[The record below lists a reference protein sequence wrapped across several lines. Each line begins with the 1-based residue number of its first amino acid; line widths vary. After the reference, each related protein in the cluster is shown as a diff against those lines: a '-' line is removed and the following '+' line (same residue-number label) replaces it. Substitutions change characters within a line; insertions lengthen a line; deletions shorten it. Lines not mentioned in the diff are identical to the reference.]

1 MINEKNIFQQQLNLE
16 ETNMLKETK
25 VIVPGRLSY
34 ANVWEPQSIN
44 GSEPKYSV
52 SVIIPKSDKAT
63 IQKIQQAVEQ
73 AKQEAISK
81 FGGKIP
87 ANLKLPLRD
96 GDIDRP
102 DDEAYANSYFINCN
116 SKQKPQV
123 VDQQVQPILD
133 QAEVYSGCYGR
144 VSVTFY
150 GFNSNGNRGV
160 AAGLGNIQKLKDGE
174 PLGGRVRAEDEF
186 DTLDDD
192 DFLA

>member
-1 MINEKNIFQQQLNLE
+1 MS
-16 ETNMLKETK
+16 KETK

-174 PLGGRVRAEDEF
+174 PLGGRVQAEDEF
-186 DTLDDD
+186 GTVDDD

>member
-1 MINEKNIFQQQLNLE
+1 MS
-16 ETNMLKETK
+16 KETK
-25 VIVPGRLSY
+25 VIIAGRLSY
-34 ANVWEPQSIN
+34 VNIWEPQSIN

-52 SVIIPKSDKAT
+52 SLIIPKSDT
-63 IQKIQQAVEQ
+63 VTLNKIKQAIEV

-102 DDEAYANSYFINCN
+102 DDEAYQDSYFINCN

-123 VDQQVQPILD
+123 VDSQVQPILD
-133 QAEVYSGCYGR
+133 QTEVYSGCYGR

-160 AAGLGNIQKLKDGE
+160 AAGLGNVQKLRDGE
-174 PLGGRVRAEDEF
+174 ALGGRMRAEDEF
-186 DTLDDD
+186 STLSDD

>member
-1 MINEKNIFQQQLNLE
+1 MS
-16 ETNMLKETK
+16 KETK
-25 VIVPGRLSY
+25 VIIAGRLSY
-34 ANVWEPQSIN
+34 VNIWEPQSIN

-52 SVIIPKSDKAT
+52 SLIIPKSDTTT
-63 IQKIQQAVEQ
+63 IAKIKQAIDR

-102 DDEAYANSYFINCN
+102 EDEAYQGSYFINCN

-123 VDQQVQPILD
+123 VDSQVQPILD
-133 QAEVYSGCYGR
+133 QTEVYSGCYGR

-150 GFNSNGNRGV
+150 GFNTNGNRGI
-160 AAGLGNIQKLKDGE
+160 AAGLGNVQKLRDGDV
-174 PLGGRVRAEDEF
+174 LGGRMRAEDEF
-186 DTLDDD
+186 STLSDD

>member
-1 MINEKNIFQQQLNLE
+1 MS
-16 ETNMLKETK
+16 KETK

-34 ANVWEPQSIN
+34 ANVWEPHSIN

-73 AKQEAISK
+73 AKQEAVSK

-102 DDEAYANSYFINCN
+102 DDEGYANSYFINCN

-186 DTLDDD
+186 GTVDDD

>member
-1 MINEKNIFQQQLNLE
+1 MS
-16 ETNMLKETK
+16 KETK
-25 VIVPGRLSY
+25 VIVLGRLSY

-63 IQKIQQAVEQ
+63 IQKIQQAVEL

-123 VDQQVQPILD
+123 VDQQIQPILD

-174 PLGGRVRAEDEF
+174 PLGSRVRAEDEF
-186 DTLDDD
+186 GTVDDD

>member
-1 MINEKNIFQQQLNLE
+1 MS
-16 ETNMLKETK
+16 KETK
-25 VIVPGRLSY
+25 VIIAGRLSY
-34 ANVWEPQSIN
+34 VNIWEPQSIN

-52 SVIIPKSDKAT
+52 SLIIPKSDT
-63 IQKIQQAVEQ
+63 TTLNKIKQAIEV

-102 DDEAYANSYFINCN
+102 DDEAYQNSYFINCN

-123 VDQQVQPILD
+123 VDSQVQPILD
-133 QAEVYSGCYGR
+133 QTEVYSGCYGR

-160 AAGLGNIQKLKDGE
+160 AAGLGNVQKLRDGDA
-174 PLGGRVRAEDEF
+174 LGGRMRAEDEF
-186 DTLDDD
+186 STLSDD

>member
-1 MINEKNIFQQQLNLE
+1 MS
-16 ETNMLKETK
+16 KETK

-102 DDEAYANSYFINCN
+102 DDEDYANSYFINCN

>member
-1 MINEKNIFQQQLNLE
+1 MS
-16 ETNMLKETK
+16 KETK
-25 VIVPGRLSY
+25 VIIAGRLSY
-34 ANVWEPQSIN
+34 VNIWEPQSIN

-52 SVIIPKSDKAT
+52 SLIIPKSDTAT
-63 IQKIQQAVEQ
+63 LSKIKQAIEV

-96 GDIDRP
+96 GDIDRS
-102 DDEAYANSYFINCN
+102 DDEAYQNSYFINCN

-123 VDQQVQPILD
+123 VDSQVQPILD
-133 QAEVYSGCYGR
+133 QTEVYSGCYGR

-160 AAGLGNIQKLKDGE
+160 AAGLGNVQKLRDGDA
-174 PLGGRVRAEDEF
+174 LGGRMRAEDEF
-186 DTLDDD
+186 STLSDD

>member
-1 MINEKNIFQQQLNLE
+1 MS
-16 ETNMLKETK
+16 KETK

-87 ANLKLPLRD
+87 ANMKLPLRD
-96 GDIDRP
+96 GDID
-102 DDEAYANSYFINCN
+102 
-116 SKQKPQV
+116 
-123 VDQQVQPILD
+123 
-133 QAEVYSGCYGR
+133 
-144 VSVTFY
+144 
-150 GFNSNGNRGV
+150 GFNSTGNRGV

-186 DTLDDD
+186 GTVDDD